1 MSYSSKIKD
10 ELARVMPSARHC
22 LLSELSAIISLSG
35 VIAKSKAGEYNL
47 TIKTEHSGVARKYF
61 TLLKKTF
68 NISTDVAIENN
79 ARGSYKHIYTVE
91 LSDAKQIDTV
101 LKAVKLDKDNLE
113 LYDSTLLTKSCCKR
127 AYIRGAFLASGSV
140 TNPEKSYHME
150 LVCQTKDKADKLI
163 DIFSSLGIEARII
176 MRKKSYIVYIKEGDM
191 IVEALGLMEAP
202 SSLMELENVRI
213 LKGVRNDINRRV
225 NCETANITKTVS
237 AASRQLEEIN
247 YIKDTVGLKKLPDNL
262 RQLALLRLKHNEA
275 SLKELGELLNPK
287 VGKSGINHRMQKI
300 MDYAQELRERS

>member
-10 ELARVMPSARHC
+10 ELSRVMPSARHC
-22 LLSELSAIISLSG
+22 LIAELSAIISLSG
-35 VIAKSKAGEYNL
+35 TLTEGMQDISNL
-47 TIKTEHSGVARKYF
+47 TVKTEHSGVARKYF

-68 NISTDVAIENN
+68 NISTDIEIDNN
-79 ARGSYKHIYTVE
+79 ARGSYKHIYAVE
-91 LSDAKQIDTV
+91 LNDNKQIDTV
-101 LKAVKLDKDNLE
+101 LKAVKLSKEDLE

-150 LVCQTKDKADKLI
+150 LVCQTKARADKLTE
-163 DIFSSLGIEARII
+163 IFLSLGIEARII

-202 SSLMELENVRI
+202 ASLMELENVRI

-262 RQLALLRLKHNEA
+262 RQIALLRLKHNEA
-275 SLKELGELLNPK
+275 SLKELGELLEPR

-300 MDYAQELRERS
+300 MDYAQRLREED

>member
-10 ELARVMPSARHC
+10 ELSRVMPSARHC
-22 LLSELSAIISLSG
+22 LIAELSAIISLSG
-35 VIAKSKAGEYNL
+35 TLTEGMHDISNL
-47 TIKTEHSGVARKYF
+47 TVKTEHSGVARKYF

-68 NISTDVAIENN
+68 NISTDIEIDNN
-79 ARGSYKHIYTVE
+79 ARGSYKHIYAVE
-91 LSDAKQIDTV
+91 LNDNKQIDTV
-101 LKAVKLDKDNLE
+101 LKAVKLSKEELE

-150 LVCQTKDKADKLI
+150 LVCQTRARADKLTEV
-163 DIFSSLGIEARII
+163 FLSLGIEARII

-202 SSLMELENVRI
+202 ASLMELENVRI

-262 RQLALLRLKHNEA
+262 RQIALLRLKHNEA
-275 SLKELGELLNPK
+275 SLKELGELLEPR

-300 MDYAQELRERS
+300 MDYAQRLREEG

>member
-10 ELARVMPSARHC
+10 ELSRVMPSARHC
-22 LLSELSAIISLSG
+22 LIAELSAIISLSG
-35 VIAKSKAGEYNL
+35 TLTEGMQDISNL
-47 TIKTEHSGVARKYF
+47 AVKTEHSGVARKYF

-68 NISTDVAIENN
+68 NISTDIEIDNN
-79 ARGSYKHIYTVE
+79 ARGSYKHIYAVE
-91 LSDAKQIDTV
+91 LNDNKQIDTV
-101 LKAVKLDKDNLE
+101 LKAVKLSKEDLE

-150 LVCQTKDKADKLI
+150 LVCQTRARADKLTEV
-163 DIFSSLGIEARII
+163 FLSLGIEARII

-262 RQLALLRLKHNEA
+262 RQIALLRLKHNEA
-275 SLKELGELLNPK
+275 SLKELGELLEPR

-300 MDYAQELRERS
+300 MDYAQRLREEG

>member
-10 ELARVMPSARHC
+10 ELSRVMPSARHC
-22 LLSELSAIISLSG
+22 LIAELSAIISLSG
-35 VIAKSKAGEYNL
+35 TLAENTQDISNL
-47 TIKTEHSGVARKYF
+47 TVKTEHSGVARKYF

-68 NISTDVAIENN
+68 NISTDIEIDNN
-79 ARGSYKHIYTVE
+79 TRGSYKHIYAVE
-91 LSDAKQIDTV
+91 LNDNKQIDTV
-101 LKAVKLDKDNLE
+101 LKAVKLSKEELE

-150 LVCQTKDKADKLI
+150 LVCQTRARADKLTE
-163 DIFSSLGIEARII
+163 IFLSLGIEARII

-247 YIKDTVGLKKLPDNL
+247 YIKNTVGLKKLPDNL
-262 RQLALLRLKHNEA
+262 RQIALLRLKHNEA
-275 SLKELGELLNPK
+275 SLKELGELLEPR

-300 MDYAQELRERS
+300 MDYAQRLREEG

>member
-10 ELARVMPSARHC
+10 ELSRVMPSARHC
-22 LLSELSAIISLSG
+22 LIAELSAIISLSG
-35 VIAKSKAGEYNL
+35 TLTEGMHDISNL
-47 TIKTEHSGVARKYF
+47 TVKTEHSGVARKYF

-68 NISTDVAIENN
+68 NISTDIEIDNN
-79 ARGSYKHIYTVE
+79 ARGSYKHIYAVE
-91 LSDAKQIDTV
+91 LNDNKQIDTV
-101 LKAVKLDKDNLE
+101 LKAVKLSKEELE

-150 LVCQTKDKADKLI
+150 LVCQTRARADKLTE
-163 DIFSSLGIEARII
+163 IFLSLGIEARII

-262 RQLALLRLKHNEA
+262 RQIALLRLKHNEA
-275 SLKELGELLNPK
+275 SLKELGELLEPR

-300 MDYAQELRERS
+300 MDYAQRLREEG